1 MCSRHSGDKGQL
13 VVVTLASR
21 YDPKKVF
28 FGTMGAFTLWSGLEV
43 LLGQYVVSV
52 LPGST
57 VTLLGLVPE
66 SFLLG
71 VLATLVLLGVVGLL
85 RQWRRSGP

>member
-1 MCSRHSGDKGQL
+1 
-13 VVVTLASR
+13 
-21 YDPKKVF
+21 
-28 FGTMGAFTLWSGLEV
+28 MGAFTLWSGLEV